1 MIRRRR
7 NGATLGLVAVCI
19 LVIAVIGVGIYF
31 LTKILGGGREIANAT
46 DAGTLNV
53 AKHIIRD
60 ARVPTPIEF
69 EDCEYPLGCKYINL
83 LTYNRCVAKA
93 IMIAMNASN
102 MTGPGPY
109 KTNANKMLDD
119 LQATGTLLATQI
131 RQANPYFDDVINN
144 VRMASNS
151 TVKDGGQCNVAYMKA
166 KGPTNIFF
174 NSDQIAGVTVPI
186 SQTTISPKNE
196 LLYVATGT
204 GTGYVAGYAPITV
217 LGRTIYGVP
226 VFPQQ
231 NPHLVSFWDFAKAN
245 AAFGAAPPNAVQLGG
260 NAIEMKTGLL
270 TGAVACAIVGAV
282 ELGTPGSGGTN
293 VGQALLGSGF
303 QFPAA
308 ASYGYMEF
316 GNYPAN
322 GKPPGYDASDYTSNI
337 FNNELFLNPLFSA
350 GGNNGNQ
357 STQVMF
363 ATDSGTYSGWLAWAQ
378 HNQNANPFP
387 DPTYNNGQYP
397 GGTVYFGAYNADL
410 NPGYSAGNPPGQSI
424 AKLMAKMSPADLNAA
439 CTLQLRFVQGLV
451 GPCVAALPAME
462 LTFKHK
468 KPWPTPKGAQNF
480 SQADWAKADLLTQF
494 EGTVPTNAGGYS
506 NHALV
511 DLTSGPPASGL
522 GIYPSALVP
531 GKVPPAPPNMPVP
544 QYNLPLQSPGTIYE
558 LIRAVQDPATC
569 MPQTIKEI
577 TLRCKQIQPKTT
589 DTQVCCGVG
598 SLLNSQ
604 KLPMATAGPS
614 PTWLNANKLYI
625 YLPNGDLNR
634 DLILSGV
641 EPPRL
646 TKSAPDGCCS
656 APNISNPCY
665 VNQYPLNGTIV
676 DAEHDQ
682 NVHLQP
688 YLQIGGNLEAIDHA
702 DWQPGTGADNNFG
715 RMTFQEIGIGSST
728 YVQIN

>member
-1 MIRRRR
+1 MKVRRRK
-7 NGATLGLVAVCI
+7 GATLGLVAVCI
-19 LVIAVIGVGIYF
+19 LVIAVIGIGVYF
-31 LTKILGGGREIANAT
+31 LTKMLGGGREIANAT

-60 ARVPTPIEF
+60 ARVPTPTGF

-93 IMIAMNASN
+93 IMIALNASN

-119 LQATGTLLATQI
+119 LDTTGTLLATQI

-144 VRMASNS
+144 IRMASKNA
-151 TVKDGGQCNVAYMKA
+151 VKDSGQCNVAYMKVN
-166 KGPTNIFF
+166 GPTNIFF

-186 SQTTISPKNE
+186 SQTTINPKNE
-196 LLYVATGT
+196 LQYVAAGT

-231 NPHLVSFWDFAKAN
+231 NPHLVSLWDFKKAT
-245 AAFGAAPPNAVQLGG
+245 AAFGAAPPNAVELGG
-260 NAIEMKTGLL
+260 NATEMKTGLL

-293 VGQALLGSGF
+293 VGQGLLGSGF

-316 GNYPAN
+316 GNYPGNNA
-322 GKPPGYDASDYTSNI
+322 PPGYDASDYTSNI
-337 FNNELFLNPLFSA
+337 FNNELSLNLLFTA

-357 STQVMF
+357 SDKVMF
-363 ATDSGTYSGWLAWAQ
+363 ATDRGTYAGWLAWAQ
-378 HNQNANPFP
+378 HNQNATPFP

-397 GGTVYFGAYNADL
+397 GGTVYYGAYNGDL
-410 NPGYSAGNPPGQSI
+410 NPGYSSSNPPNQAT
-424 AKLMAKMSPADLNAA
+424 AKLMAQMSPADINGL
-439 CTLQLRFVQGLV
+439 CTGQLIVSQGLV
-451 GPCVAALPAME
+451 GPCIAALPAME

-468 KPWPTPKGAQNF
+468 VPWPTPKGGQNF

-494 EGTVPTNAGGYS
+494 EGTAPTNGTYS
-506 NHALV
+506 NHATV
-511 DLTSGPPASGL
+511 DLTTGAPASGL
-522 GIYPSALVP
+522 GIYPSVLVP

-544 QYNLPLQSPGTIYE
+544 QYTLPLQSAGTIYE

-569 MPQTIKEI
+569 MPETIKEI

-589 DTQVCCGVG
+589 DAQVCCAVG

-604 KLPMATAGPS
+604 KLPMATHGPL
-614 PTWLNANKLYI
+614 PTWQNSNKLYI
-625 YLPNGDLNR
+625 YLPNGDLSQ

-641 EPPRL
+641 APPKL
-646 TKSAPDGCCS
+646 TGTTPDGCCS
-656 APNISNPCY
+656 APNTSNPCF

-676 DAEHDQ
+676 DSTHDQ
-682 NVHLQP
+682 MVHLQP
-688 YLQIGGNLEAIDHA
+688 YLQMGGGLTVIDHA
-702 DWQPGTGADNNFG
+702 DWQPGSGADNNFG
-715 RMTFQEIGIGSST
+715 RMTFQEIGVGTST
-728 YVQIN
+728 YIQIN